1 MIKRIFMIAMIAGLT
16 ALIGC
21 RPGPTTAAPTP
32 RLTAEAAA
40 PRTIAAVAT
49 PAAAVRVAG
58 TLLLATTTST
68 QDSGL
73 LDVILPVFERQYNV
87 KVKTV
92 AVGTG
97 QAIKLGTDGNAD
109 VVLVHARAQ
118 EDVFVQAGDG
128 INRRE
133 VMYNDFIIVGP
144 GNDPAQIAGLKSAAE
159 AFKKIAAAQSP
170 FASRGD
176 KSGTNSKELDIWK
189 AASIE
194 PKSAWYLSLGQGMG
208 ETLTLSNEKRAYAL
222 TDRATWLSQ
231 KSRLSDLTVLVGGN
245 RIEENADQANLF
257 NPYGVIPVNPARH
270 PQVNADLGEKF
281 AQWIA
286 SLETQQLIA
295 SYGVDKYGQSLFRP
309 SAEAWKKAHP

>member
-1 MIKRIFMIAMIAGLT
+1 MKNLLFNIAIIAGLA
-16 ALIGC
+16 ALGSC
-21 RPGPTTAAPTP
+21 GPNPTTAPP
-32 RLTAEAAA
+32 SPVSTAASTAAA
-40 PRTIAAVAT
+40 ST
-49 PAAAVRVAG
+49 VRVPG

-73 LDVILPVFERQYNV
+73 LDVILPVFEKQYNV
-87 KVKTV
+87 KVKVV

-118 EDVFVQAGDG
+118 EDEFVRAGDG
-128 INRRE
+128 INRRD

-144 GNDPAQIAGLKSAAE
+144 ASDPAKIAGLKSAGDAV
-159 AFKKIAAAQSP
+159 KKIAAAQSP

-176 KSGTNSKELDIWK
+176 KSGTNTKELDIWK
-189 AASIE
+189 AAGIE
-194 PKSAWYLSLGQGMG
+194 PKGAWYLSVGQGMG
-208 ETLTLSNEKRAYAL
+208 ETLTLSNEKLAYTL
-222 TDRATWLSQ
+222 SDRATWFAQ
-231 KSRLSDLTVLVGGN
+231 KSRLPDLTVLVGGN
-245 RIEENADQANLF
+245 SIEENADQANLF

-281 AQWIA
+281 AQWIT

-295 SYGVDKYGQSLFRP
+295 RYGLDKFGQSQFRP
-309 SAEAWKKAHP
+309 SSDAWKKANP